1 MKKKKRT
8 PEKKMSTTDFSI
20 LDLDIS
26 MKNEEPVKC
35 GEIIFQQNTFL
46 YFCTNCSDQI
56 FEDIASFTAHFYICS
71 MESAAQ
77 DEADRFE
84 EIVKEV
90 LLSCEEDLQQEPL
103 LPPFTPP
110 TQPLPLQQLQEQS
123 FHQPFNEVK
132 LNNSIIEVQTQ
143 MPLYDEMMVNSDE
156 DNNKLFPD
164 LDDTGCGRDSLYLS
178 DSEYTPK
185 AKKSKRKMMKPRKS
199 KIVYKDSYKCE
210 ICDKVF
216 DKRASF
222 LGHRRD
228 HKKNFLCPKCGKSF
242 SQSNHLSIHLRT
254 HSGEKPYQC
263 LICETR
269 FRDKTALACHQRVH
283 TREKPFECQHCGKA
297 FTTNWG
303 RKFHTRQHT
312 KEVQYKCE
320 ICEKVYVNQ
329 YAYQIH
335 MKTHSGKRDFEC
347 DICKQK
353 FFTVWVL
360 KAHMAVHGVDK
371 FFECEYCGSKFPRKR
386 TLLEHQKLHAD
397 KKQYKCEEC
406 GKDFAQYSGLCSH
419 RKFHHKKN
427 EN

>member
-1 MKKKKRT
+1 
-8 PEKKMSTTDFSI
+8 MSTTDFSI

-26 MKNEEPVKC
+26 LKNEDPVKC

-46 YFCTNCSDQI
+46 YFCTNCCDQI
-56 FEDIASFTAHFYICS
+56 FEEIASFTAHFYACS
-71 MESAAQ
+71 EESAAQ
-77 DEADRFE
+77 EEADRFE

-90 LLSCEEDLQQEPL
+90 LLSCEEEFQQEP
-103 LPPFTPP
+103 
-110 TQPLPLQQLQEQS
+110 TQPEPLPQLQDEP
-123 FHQPFNEVK
+123 FQPFNEVK
-132 LNNSIIEVQTQ
+132 LNHAEIEVQTQ
-143 MPLYDEMMVNSDE
+143 LPLYDEMVNSDE
-156 DNNKLFPD
+156 DKLFPD
-164 LDDTGCGRDSLYLS
+164 LDDTGRDSLYLS
-178 DSEYTPK
+178 DSEFTPK
-185 AKKSKRKMMKPRKS
+185 PKKSKRKSKPRKS
-199 KIVYKDSYKCE
+199 KIVYKDTYKCE
-210 ICDKVF
+210 VCDKVF

-228 HKKNFLCPKCGKSF
+228 HRKNFLCPKCGKSF

-263 LICETR
+263 PICETR

-283 TREKPFECQHCGKA
+283 TREKPFVCQHCGKA

-312 KEVQYKCE
+312 KEVQFKCE

-329 YAYQIH
+329 YAHKIH

-347 DICKQK
+347 SVCKQK
-353 FFTVWVL
+353 FFTIWVL

-386 TLLEHQKLHAD
+386 TLLEHQKLHAE

-406 GKDFAQYSGLCSH
+406 GKDFAQYSGLYSH